1 LAYVTCSPHPAET
14 TAQVDWALKK
24 FDELELV
31 DASEVLHAIASD
43 LQLTEGRKT
52 VQLWPHIHGTDAM
65 FVALFKKKETK
76 RKAKA

>member
-1 LAYVTCSPHPAET
+1 MSELVKLEGIKDLDA
-14 TAQVDWALKK
+14 ALKK

-31 DASEVLHAIASD
+31 DASAVLHAITSD